1 MSRKN
6 RITAS
11 LLALMLI
18 LLLSACGKKTPAASS
33 ADASSAP
40 EPTVPATVSTEAPEP
55 SSHDPEPT
63 PAPAAPPELTDAAI
77 MHELEFGGVY
87 ADITIDD
94 FNALG
99 FVYGDSVTVSF
110 SNGYILEDLPYYNG
124 YYTVTGDPLLV
135 AYPGYP
141 YIKVCINNGDDLWK
155 IAALDETMTVTVRL
169 REAGR
174 YAEIQDARDIHYK
187 DERSEFPSDEV
198 FANFRAVSV
207 SGLAENTLYRS
218 ASPCDNQHK
227 RAPYVD
233 ALCRDAGIAFILNLA
248 DNSEKIE
255 GYIAKDDFSSPYFLS
270 LYKDDRVE
278 PIALNMNYGSE
289 EFRNKLTAGLM
300 KMIENDGPYLVHCT
314 EGKDRTGFVCL
325 LLEALCGASYE
336 EIVDDYMITYDNY
349 YEIKKEGGLLAAPS
363 PLFMDY
369 YHLGSDN
376 AGSARYRVIVENVL
390 DPMVQS
396 LAQGDPNFRTANLSE
411 YAKAFLREGGMSEED
426 VQTLIGKLSAPA
438 APAP

>member
-1 MSRKN
+1 MFREN
-6 RITAS
+6 RAAVLIP
-11 LLALMLI
+11 ALILI
-18 LLLSACGKKTPAASS
+18 LLLSACGKKTPASS

-40 EPTVPATVSTEAPEP
+40 ETAAPPAVSTEAPEP

-63 PAPAAPPELTDAAI
+63 PAPPAPPELVDAAI

-87 ADITIDD
+87 ADIPIDD

-141 YIKVCINNGDDLWK
+141 YIKVCINNGDDLWEV
-155 IAALDETMTVTVRL
+155 ATLDESMTVTLRL

-174 YAEIQDARDIHYK
+174 YAEIQDARDIHYR

-233 ALCRDAGIAFILNLA
+233 ALCKDAGIGFILNLA
-248 DNSEKIE
+248 DNTEKIE
-255 GYIAKDDFSSPYFLS
+255 GYIAKDGFASPYFLS
-270 LYKDDRVE
+270 LYENAKVE

-289 EFRNKLTAGLM
+289 DFRNKLTAGLL

-325 LLEALCGASYE
+325 LLEALCGASYG

-349 YEIKKEGGLLAAPS
+349 YQIKKEGGLLTAPS

-369 YHLGSDN
+369 YHLGSDSS
-376 AGSARYRVIVENVL
+376 GSARYRVIVENVL

-396 LAQGDPNFRTANLSE
+396 LAQGDPDFRTAELSE
-411 YAKAFLREGGMSEED
+411 YAKAFLREGGMSAEN
-426 VQTLIGKLSAPA
+426 VRTLIEKLSADA
-438 APAP
+438 APMP